1 MAGFPK
7 TAPALNVSVQIAAPM
22 MIGSASRGTPLT
34 VVPISGGTVQSEPG
48 FEPELDATFKGTGN
62 DYIHTDP
69 TGKHMRLDAHVVIE
83 YVVQPISNPRLRVSA
98 DGCFL
103 A

>member
-7 TAPALNVSVQIAAPM
+7 TTPALNLTVTIAVPYL
-22 MIGSASRGTPLT
+22 IGSASRGTPLT
-34 VVPISGGTVQSEPG
+34 VVPISGGTVNSEPG
-48 FEPELDATFKGTGN
+48 VEPQIEAKFKGTGN

-83 YVVQPISNPRLRVSA
+83 YVLNQVSP
-98 DGCFL
+98 CF
-103 A
+103 